1 MQNIH
6 FYTDLE
12 MHNSTLRFEL
22 RVKFYDKI
30 ILCTQAE
37 IFSSYLLTYWT
48 DNFFLLSLA
57 AAKQSQQYLWI
68 EG

>member
-6 FYTDLE
+6 FYMDLE
-12 MHNSTLRFEL
+12 MHNITLRFEL
-22 RVKFYDKI
+22 RVKLYDEI

-48 DNFFLLSLA
+48 DNFFLF
-57 AAKQSQQYLWI
+57 
-68 EG
+68 